1 MTDKVSLSCTSRT
14 ADGVVTV
21 RLEAVNQSSAPV
33 HVLSSKR
40 LPYVMFEQGRA
51 VVLYGVNDP
60 DPDIDYYHIEIPPSR
75 PLAPGETLI
84 AEAQVVPLVPH
95 HHYES
100 KTAPVALPA
109 ELEVVCK
116 LAYGDAPTDPAKM
129 AINALLAWQ
138 HWVTAPALRVATG
151 GATR

>member
-1 MTDKVSLSCTSRT
+1 MVSLSCRCRT
-14 ADGVVTV
+14 DGGVVTV
-21 RLEAVNQSSAPV
+21 RLEAVNQSAAPV

-51 VVLYGVNDP
+51 LVLYGVNDP
-60 DPDIDYYHIEIPPSR
+60 DPEIDYYHIEIPPSR
-75 PLAPGETLI
+75 PLAPGEKLV

-100 KTAPVALPA
+100 KTAAVALPA

-138 HWVTAPALRVATG
+138 HWVTAPPLRVATG
-151 GATR
+151 ATR